1 MRMKIEICRDSD
13 IPDLARL
20 FVEMESYYFGNE
32 AASYDE
38 MLPYL
43 TNSVFS
49 AYSGVTVPGAWK

>member
-1 MRMKIEICRDSD
+1 MKIEICRDSD

-38 MLPYL
+38 MLL
-43 TNSVFS
+43 I
-49 AYSGVTVPGAWK
+49 